1 MNRKPCG
8 KLHPVRGGLES
19 GVCCGFY
26 GTDDRSPEG
35 EVIGMGKLVLVL
47 VVLLLVGAGGMAV
60 FLAYWEP
67 PMQSGT
73 LEIPISNDRLSLQ

>member
-1 MNRKPCG
+1 
-8 KLHPVRGGLES
+8 
-19 GVCCGFY
+19 
-26 GTDDRSPEG
+26 
-35 EVIGMGKLVLVL
+35 MGKLVLVL

-73 LEIPISNDRLSLQ
+73 LEIPIPNDHLSLQ

>member
-1 MNRKPCG
+1 
-8 KLHPVRGGLES
+8 
-19 GVCCGFY
+19 
-26 GTDDRSPEG
+26 
-35 EVIGMGKLVLVL
+35 MGKLVLVL

-73 LEIPISNDRLSLQ
+73 LEIPIPNDRLSLQ